1 MTMRI
6 IAGRYKGRRLQMPPG
21 DVRPAMDRMRVS
33 LFDILGNLDDTSF
46 LDLFS
51 GTGAV
56 GIEAASRGASPVYLV
71 ERNAAA
77 RETLLRNT
85 SFVETEIV
93 MRFFPAELFLKRCD
107 RLFSTVYLD
116 PPFRYPDKPAL
127 LALAEPVVEPDGQ
140 LIIHAPREDRL
151 PDTVG
156 RLALVDRRAYG
167 RSILS
172 FYAEPEVPAAPQPP
186 AGP

>member
-1 MTMRI
+1 MRI
-6 IAGRYKGRRLQMPPG
+6 IAGRYKGRRLQVPPG

-33 LFDILGNLDDTSF
+33 LFGILGDLEGSSF

-51 GTGAV
+51 GSGAV

-71 ERNAAA
+71 ERNPRAKGV
-77 RETLLRNT
+77 LLRNT

-93 MRFFPAELFLKRCD
+93 LRLFPAELFLRRCE
-107 RLFSTVYLD
+107 RQFSIVYLD

-127 LALAEPVVEPDGQ
+127 LALAEPAVEPEGS
-140 LIIHAPREDRL
+140 LIIHAPKENAL
-151 PDTVG
+151 PDSVG
-156 RLALVDRRAYG
+156 RLHLADRRAYG

-172 FYAEPEVPAAPQPP
+172 FYGE
-186 AGP
+186 

>member
-1 MTMRI
+1 MRI

-33 LFDILGNLDDTSF
+33 LFGILGNLEGASF

-51 GTGAV
+51 GSGAV

-71 ERNAAA
+71 ERNVKAKDALA
-77 RETLLRNT
+77 RNI

-93 MRFFPAELFLKRCD
+93 LRLFPAEIFLKRCD
-107 RLFSTVYLD
+107 RRFTIVYLD
-116 PPFRYPDKPAL
+116 PPFRYPDKGGL
-127 LALAEPVVEPDGQ
+127 LALAEPVVEDGGQ
-140 LIIHAPREDRL
+140 LIIHAPKEDLPPDAVAGLRL
-151 PDTVG
+151 T
-156 RLALVDRRAYG
+156 DRRAYG

-172 FYAEPEVPAAPQPP
+172 FY
-186 AGP
+186 GR